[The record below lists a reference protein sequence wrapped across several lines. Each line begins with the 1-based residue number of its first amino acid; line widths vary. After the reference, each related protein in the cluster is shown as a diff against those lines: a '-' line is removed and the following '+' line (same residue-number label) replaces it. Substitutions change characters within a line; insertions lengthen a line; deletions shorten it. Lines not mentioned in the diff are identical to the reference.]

1 VCGRRTQE
9 VLSRR
14 LAVLMAAVGMVVLMG
29 ALASVAWAAP
39 GAPTVVSTVPPTTTP
54 PQTGVDPTA
63 NIKAKFSE
71 AMKERSINTTTFYLL
86 QGHFTALSQTKNP
99 KRFCTTG
106 TPPVTAAC
114 PAAIPATV
122 SYDANTLTAT
132 LNPTS
137 TLLPGTEYTAVVE
150 GTGDGDMVAVKDTGG
165 TPMLVTGTGDYI
177 FYFTTAGS
185 GGDHPTL

>member
-1 VCGRRTQE
+1 MRKT
-9 VLSRR
+9 L
-14 LAVLMAAVGMVVLMG
+14 LLFTTM
-29 ALASVAWAAP
+29 ALALLLAAGMAWADTVR
-39 GAPTVVSTVPPTTTP
+39 PTVVSTGTVPSTTP
-54 PQTGVDPTA
+54 PLTAVDPTA
-63 NIKAKFSE
+63 NITAKFSE
-71 AMKERSINTTTFYLL
+71 AMKARSINTNTFYLL

-165 TPMLVTGTGDYI
+165 TPVLVTGTGDYI